1 MIVDLHAHT
10 RYSDCGKDDPED
22 LILKMI
28 DCGVDVLGICDHNYG
43 IGDREKE
50 YLQEIRALQKK
61 YSDQIKILCGIEIC
75 TRPGLEPVAGK
86 NFSEYDYCLIEDL
99 DNPESVMHG
108 DIINFTKNY
117 ECPVGI
123 AHTDIFKFIKDQG
136 LDAKKYLKNIANEGI
151 FWELNVNYD
160 SIHRFRE
167 HEYVNEF
174 FKNTTQQTI
183 VRETGLFLSIGFD
196 GHQMEDYIPNRVE
209 KANRTLYLIQIK
221 NAVKL
226 IKQKNN

>member
-10 RYSDCGKDDPED
+10 RYSNCGQDDPEQ

-28 DCGVDVLGICDHNYG
+28 DLGVQSFGVCDHNYG

-50 YLQEIRALQKK
+50 YLQEIRGLQNK
-61 YSDQIKILCGIEIC
+61 YADKMEIFCGIEIC
-75 TRPGLEPVAGK
+75 TRPGLEPEK
-86 NFSEYDYCLIEDL
+86 DKTFSEYDYCLIEDL
-99 DNPESVMHG
+99 DNPASVMGG

-117 ECPVGI
+117 GCPVGI
-123 AHTDIFKFIKDQG
+123 AHTDLFAFMKNNG
-136 LDAKKYLKNIANEGI
+136 LDAKKYLKELAKAGI

-167 HEYVNEF
+167 HEYVKEF
-174 FKNTTQQTI
+174 FKNTAQQKA
-183 VRETGLFLSIGFD
+183 VREAGLFVSIGFD
-196 GHQMEDYIPNRVE
+196 GHRVEDYDLNRVA
-209 KANRTLYLIQIK
+209 KSNRSLYLYQIK

-226 IKQKNN
+226 IRQKRI